1 MQDAVR
7 WYERVSNYP
16 DYVMLLQATSP
27 LRTSDDIINSLKMVV
42 GSTHWESLVS
52 VYQVDDMTY
61 AKNGA
66 IYIVRTQLLMEE
78 GKLHGD
84 KEYIFAMPQYR
95 SIDIDTDKD
104 FKDAEDILGKFQP
117 SI

>member
-1 MQDAVR
+1 MIAII
-7 WYERVSNYP
+7 
-16 DYVMLLQATSP
+16 LQPTSP
-27 LRTSDDIINSLKMVV
+27 LRTSDDILNALKMIV
-42 GSTHWESLVS
+42 GSVHWESLVS

-84 KEYIFAMPQYR
+84 KEYVFAMPQYR
-95 SIDIDTDKD
+95 SIDIDEEKD
-104 FKDAEDILGKFQP
+104 FKNAAHHSKFKQLLE
-117 SI
+117 IDTYRR